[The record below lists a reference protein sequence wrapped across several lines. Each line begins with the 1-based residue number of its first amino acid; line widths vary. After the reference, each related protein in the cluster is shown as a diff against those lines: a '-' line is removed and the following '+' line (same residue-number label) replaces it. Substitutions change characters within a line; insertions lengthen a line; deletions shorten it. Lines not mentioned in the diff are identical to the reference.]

1 MGAENTALWPALALL
16 GIDDEGDN
24 DEADAETLAGVGVGE
39 GSVVKPDAV
48 DDEAGAV
55 VVVGSAVERVPMVTV
70 AMTVLGGAARREDGT
85 GMVDVAE
92 GSGESNEPF
101 MLSML
106 RRGSY
111 VSSGRVRGRGG
122 GLLSVREGGGE
133 RLIWTAPVGCE
144 VEGCE
149 ANVTGRETW
158 ASAHYHGQDH
168 ALCVRNGSGRRIGL
182 HPTGR
187 NKHIVQGQN
196 GARNTHRE
204 RKAMHFGHIHRFD
217 LLNELLDQGHTLGI
231 YI

>member
-101 MLSML
+101 MLSM
-106 RRGSY
+106 
-111 VSSGRVRGRGG
+111 
-122 GLLSVREGGGE
+122 EKAGE
-133 RLIWTAPVGCE
+133 NA
-144 VEGCE
+144 
-149 ANVTGRETW
+149 
-158 ASAHYHGQDH
+158 
-168 ALCVRNGSGRRIGL
+168 
-182 HPTGR
+182 
-187 NKHIVQGQN
+187 
-196 GARNTHRE
+196 
-204 RKAMHFGHIHRFD
+204 
-217 LLNELLDQGHTLGI
+217 
-231 YI
+231 